1 MRKDK
6 KVHEELS
13 EEKKKLLKILRI
25 VIQALLLGGLLA
37 VCIIAVINLYPI
49 FMRINNDEI
58 FRQEIVDQISST
70 GGFSW
75 IILIGIQIIQAVLAV
90 IPAGPV
96 VIITGMIYNPFVAT
110 IICLVGQTIG
120 AIIVIYL
127 VKLFGYTFIS
137 LFIDPEQTKKFK
149 ILQDGKR
156 CGVLMFS
163 YLLIPLLPKDPIA
176 FIVPFTKVKVK
187 HFIWINLVARTPMTI
202 VSVIF
207 GNSLMTGEYLIAIIL
222 GVICAILALLC
233 FIFNKRIVDFIDKLT
248 IKKECD
254 K

>member
-1 MRKDK
+1 MKK
-6 KVHEELS
+6 EKVHNELS
-13 EEKKKLLKILRI
+13 EKKKKNLKIARI
-25 VIQALLLGGLLA
+25 IIQAILLGGILA
-37 VCIIAVINLYPI
+37 VCIVAILKLYPI
-49 FMRINNDEI
+49 FMKINSDEI
-58 FRQEIVDQISST
+58 YRQELVEQIKST

-75 IILIGIQIIQAVLAV
+75 LILVGIQIIQTILAV

-96 VIITGMIYNPFVAT
+96 VIISGMIYNPFLAT

-120 AIIVIYL
+120 AVIVIYL

-149 ILQDGKR
+149 ILKDGKR

-187 HFIWINLVARTPMTI
+187 HFVWINLLARTPMTI

-207 GNSLMTGEYLIAIIL
+207 GNSLMTGQYLLAIIL
-222 GVICAILALLC
+222 GGACAILALLC
-233 FIFNKRIVDFIDKLT
+233 FIYNKKIVNIIDKLT
-248 IKKECD
+248 MKKD
-254 K
+254 YTSD